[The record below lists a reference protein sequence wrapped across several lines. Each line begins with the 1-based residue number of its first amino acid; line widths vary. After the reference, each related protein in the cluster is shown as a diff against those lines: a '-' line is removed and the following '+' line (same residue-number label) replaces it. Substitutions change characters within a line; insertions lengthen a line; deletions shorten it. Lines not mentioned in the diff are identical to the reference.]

1 MIQMKKIAKM
11 AALTLL
17 VLFSAQSYADLRG
30 LRPGAPPAY
39 TPPLEARLNLN
50 VRGSARISLTR
61 YLNLNR
67 YDGYEVESLI
77 IRGRSERGYTD
88 LYLINGGQ
96 NTGQAYLQQTP
107 YLSEARLYP
116 SYQALIRRGVEM
128 NLEVRGY
135 AQIDSVVLTLR
146 APYNQPP
153 YNPPYPPPHD
163 PYDRYVQ
170 LDCNSYKPL
179 SAECSPG
186 GYIISVRL
194 LRQNSN
200 SECRYGSSWFY
211 DSSKITV
218 SKGCRGTFEARVRQ

>member
-1 MIQMKKIAKM
+1 MKIIQIGFV
-11 AALTLL
+11 ALT
-17 VLFSAQSYADLRG
+17 VFFSVTSQADLRG

-39 TPPLEARLNLN
+39 NPRNPPPLEARLNLN
-50 VRGSARISLTR
+50 VRGSARVPLTR

-67 YDGYEVESLI
+67 YEGYEIESLV
-77 IRGRSERGYTD
+77 IRGRSERGFTD

-96 NTGQAYLQQTP
+96 NIGQTYLQQTP
-107 YLSEARLYP
+107 YLTEARLYP
-116 SYQALIRRGVEM
+116 SYQSVIRRGVEV

-146 APYNQPP
+146 SS

-170 LDCNSYKPL
+170 IDCNSYKPL

-186 GYIISVRL
+186 GYIVSVRL